1 MLGLI
6 WPCNSLAISVHP
18 SLFSALVDLNGRFFA
33 GREVRASFFDFDK
46 YRRPELY
53 QRHVAQRGVK
63 WDGNPKVRP

>member
-6 WPCNSLAISVHP
+6 WPCNSLATSVHP

-46 YRRPELY
+46 YLRGDIQSMWGCEEL
-53 QRHVAQRGVK
+53 HPV
-63 WDGNPKVRP
+63 WWP